1 MRILIAAE
9 EVLLRVKLAISFEVA
24 GFSVVEVA
32 DGQEGLFSASEDPLD
47 VALIDLALPR
57 ISGLDLV
64 RRLRALGRK
73 LPVMVLST
81 RDHWQAQVEALNSG
95 ADDVVA
101 KPCEFA
107 EVLARVHVLLRRSNG
122 WAAADLVCGP
132 IRLRMRTQEVTVCGF
147 PVQLSNYEYRLLE
160 HLMLQAGQIVSK
172 TALAQRLYGEEEEPE
187 YNAIDTLIARVR
199 RKLDPEGILTPI
211 ATVRGS
217 GYRFVLARGGS
228 AKE

>member
-9 EVLLRVKLAISFEVA
+9 EVLLRVKLAISFEIA
-24 GFSVVEVA
+24 GFNVVEVA
-32 DGQEGLFSASEDPLD
+32 DGEEGLFSASEDPLD

-64 RRLRALGRK
+64 RRLR
-73 LPVMVLST
+73 
-81 RDHWQAQVEALNSG
+81 DHWQARVEALNSG

-122 WAAADLVCGP
+122 WAATDLVCGP
-132 IRLRMRTQEVTVCGF
+132 IRLCMRTQEVTVCGYS
-147 PVQLSNYEYRLLE
+147 VGLSNYEYRVLQ
-160 HLMLQAGQIVSK
+160 HLMLRAGDVVSK
-172 TALAQRLYGEEEEPE
+172 TALAQRLYGEDEEPE
-187 YNAIDTLIARVR
+187 YNAIDTLIARLR

-217 GYRFVLARGGS
+217 GYRFVLARGGR
-228 AKE
+228 